1 MSVELLKKVKQ
12 AIDRYRMLHSGD
24 GVVVAVSGGPD
35 SVALLGVLKHFSA
48 AYNLKMV
55 VAHLNHGLRPGPADD
70 EEALVHQLSAR
81 LGLVCESRI
90 IDVAALSRVRKT
102 SLEETAREE
111 RYRFFEEIR
120 QEYQAQKIAL
130 GHHAGDQAETVLMNL
145 LRGSGR
151 QGLRGMQA
159 IRAERFIRPLL
170 SITREEIGTYLAWQ
184 DLPYLTDLS
193 NADERCFRNRVRH
206 RLIPELKAGY
216 NPRLEENLCRTAEIL
231 SLEDDYLQRK
241 VEESVADQR
250 MVDINAAQEEIRINI
265 PLFLGLHEALQSR
278 LIKHLLLK
286 HAQRQQGIGY
296 AHVRDVKALMHC
308 AHSGGS
314 LHLPFSREVRREYEV
329 LVIGRRARP
338 PRGSERAV
346 QTQEEMSVDHPPAG
360 MIAFDI
366 AIPGQVQI
374 EAQSMTL
381 SLDFVNRETVCLG
394 DGRTVYMDYA
404 CIVPPLVVRR
414 PQPGDRIQPLG
425 MTGMKKLK
433 RHFIDRKIPV
443 QLRAQI
449 PLLVDGHSVIW
460 IIGQMLS
467 ERVKLSDKTTK
478 VLKIERTEKI

>member
-12 AIDRYRMLHSGD
+12 AIDRYRMLNSGD

-55 VAHLNHGLRPGPADD
+55 VAHLNHGLRPGPADE
-70 EEALVHQLSAR
+70 EEALVHRLSAR

-90 IDVAALSRVRKT
+90 IDVTALSRVRKT

-120 QEYQAQKIAL
+120 QKYQAQKIAL

-159 IRAERFIRPLL
+159 VRAESFIRPLL
-170 SITREEIGTYLAWQ
+170 GITREEIRTYLAWQ

-193 NADERCFRNRVRH
+193 NADECCFRNRVRH

-231 SLEDDYLQRK
+231 SLEDDYLQHK
-241 VEESVADQR
+241 VEERVADGR
-250 MVDINAAQEEIRINI
+250 MVDIDAAQEEIRINI

-296 AHVRDVKALMHC
+296 AHIRDVKALMHC

-314 LHLPFSREVRREYEV
+314 LHLPFGMEVRREYGV
-329 LVIGRRARP
+329 LVIHRRAKP

-346 QTQEEMSVDHPPAG
+346 QCQEEMSADHPPAG
-360 MIAFDI
+360 MIAGDI
-366 AIPGQVQI
+366 EIPGQVRI
-374 EAQSMTL
+374 EAQKMTL
-381 SLDFVNRETVCLG
+381 SLDFVDRDTVCLG
-394 DGRTVYMDYA
+394 DSRTVYMDYA

-433 RHFIDRKIPV
+433 HHFIDSKIPIR
-443 QLRAQI
+443 LRAQV
-449 PLLVDGHSVIW
+449 PLLVDGQSVIW
-460 IIGQMLS
+460 IVGQMLS
-467 ERVKLSDKTTK
+467 ERVKLTDETTK